1 MEKKIIMED
10 KIMYRMILSDLDE
23 TLLVNHHVP
32 DFNREAVQ
40 KLSDK
45 NVKFVPATGRAFNM
59 IREILQEL
67 GTYEKENE
75 YAICF
80 NGGLIVENKNE
91 RILRFQGLS
100 YEKAKKMFD
109 LAEKF
114 DVCVLIFTLDYC
126 YIFRADPD
134 EVERKTLQKAP
145 FRVID
150 EYDMSFLKEDKI
162 AKILF
167 ERRDMDYLKSIEK
180 QLQPLIQDEYAISY
194 SSHRY
199 IEFNAPG
206 ISKGNAL
213 LWLSDYLGICQEE
226 TIAIGDNYNDVAMI
240 QNAGLGVCVS
250 SATPDIQAIADYVT
264 SVDYDQGAVKE
275 VIEKFIMEGK

>member
-1 MEKKIIMED
+1 
-10 KIMYRMILSDLDE
+10 MYRMILSDLDE

-213 LWLSDYLGICQEE
+213 LWLSDYLGIRQEE